1 MSGIEAVLILL
12 WWAGVAALVVWVV
25 RRTARKKREARE
37 AYADLQALAESRGW
51 RYEAGVPGL
60 VDAYQ
65 GAAPLPTRA
74 AGLSGDHVI
83 SGVYRGFEFRAFE
96 YRHYTADFDVD
107 GNSKRRSVPIHSFWA
122 LNLGMEVPDLRIY
135 RDGWLD
141 TLSRGRAMEVG
152 DPPIDKDFHIVSDD
166 EERARA
172 VVLGGL
178 GSFLTS
184 DPRAAE
190 FGLRLHNGQLITWRM
205 RTGLRRKT
213 FDEPLNYLVDAAR
226 HLGVTTP
233 AQPPSTP

>member
-1 MSGIEAVLILL
+1 
-12 WWAGVAALVVWVV
+12 
-25 RRTARKKREARE
+25 
-37 AYADLQALAESRGW
+37 
-51 RYEAGVPGL
+51 
-60 VDAYQ
+60 
-65 GAAPLPTRA
+65 
-74 AGLSGDHVI
+74 
-83 SGVYRGFEFRAFE
+83 
-96 YRHYTADFDVD
+96 VD